1 MVKNCDQ
8 PTDSPNVNQDFPIID
23 EHYDCAGKKKVFQ
36 INNQQVPTGWHLTA
50 IEQQPNGHG
59 YQIEAFSETS
69 PYLALGE
76 IRKKIRK
83 ALSVKYLDLSED
95 LVTLTH
101 EKMCGSLIYDRESES
116 HGLLVDGRFI
126 SMDELETII
135 SGYEGWEFDFS
146 IHEI

>member
-1 MVKNCDQ
+1 MIQKNNQPDVKK
-8 PTDSPNVNQDFPIID
+8 DFPIID
-23 EHYDCAGKKKVFQ
+23 EYHDCAGKKKVFQ
-36 INNQQVPTGWHLTA
+36 INNQQLPNGWFLTA
-50 IEQQPNGHG
+50 IEQQSDEHG

-83 ALSVKYLDLSED
+83 ALSVKYLGLSAD
-95 LVTLTH
+95 SVTLTH

-126 SMDELETII
+126 SMTELETIL